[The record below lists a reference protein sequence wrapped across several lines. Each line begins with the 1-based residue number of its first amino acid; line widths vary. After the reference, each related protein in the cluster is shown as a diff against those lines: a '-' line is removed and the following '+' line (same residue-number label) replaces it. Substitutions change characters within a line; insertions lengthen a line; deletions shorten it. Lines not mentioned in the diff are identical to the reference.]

1 MSACFGVL
9 IGFPMDELDH
19 QLIAR
24 LRANARLTVA
34 ALAKQLQVARG
45 TIQNR
50 IARLERDGTIAG
62 YTVRLGTQLD
72 ERGITALMTIAV
84 EGNSADAV
92 LRSLRGDPAVRTL
105 HTTNGRWDIIAE
117 LRADT
122 LEAFDRVLGRIRK
135 VEGIASTETSLLLS
149 THKL

>member
-1 MSACFGVL
+1 
-9 IGFPMDELDH
+9 MDELDH

-24 LRANARLTVA
+24 LRGNARLSVA

-50 IARLERDGTIAG
+50 IARLERDGVIAG
-62 YTVRLGTQLD
+62 YTVRIGTQLD
-72 ERGITALMTIAV
+72 EQGITALMTIAV

>member
-1 MSACFGVL
+1 
-9 IGFPMDELDH
+9 MDELDH
-19 QLIAR
+19 QLIAQ
-24 LRANARLTVA
+24 LRSNARMTVA
-34 ALAKQLQVARG
+34 ALAKHLQVARG
-45 TIQNR
+45 TVQNR
-50 IARLERDGTIAG
+50 IARLERDGTIVG
-62 YTVRLGTQLD
+62 YTVRLGSPRD

-84 EGNSADAV
+84 EGNRAEAV
-92 LRSLRGDPAVRTL
+92 LRSLRGDPAVQTL

>member
-1 MSACFGVL
+1 
-9 IGFPMDELDH
+9 MDELDH
-19 QLIAR
+19 NLISS
-24 LRANARLTVA
+24 LRGNARLTVA

-62 YTVRLGTQLD
+62 YTVRLGTQID

-117 LRADT
+117 LRAET

-135 VEGIASTETSLLLS
+135 VEGIASTETSLLLA

>member
-1 MSACFGVL
+1 
-9 IGFPMDELDH
+9 MDELDSK
-19 QLIAR
+19 LISS
-24 LRANARLTVA
+24 LRGNARLTVA

-45 TIQNR
+45 TVQNR

-62 YTVRLGTQLD
+62 YTVRLGTPID
-72 ERGITALMTIAV
+72 ERDITALMTIAV
-84 EGNSADAV
+84 QGNSADAV

-122 LEAFDRVLGRIRK
+122 LEAFDRVLSRIRK
-135 VEGIASTETSLLLS
+135 VEGIANTETSLLLS
-149 THKL
+149 SHKL

>member
-1 MSACFGVL
+1 MPPKASLGN
-9 IGFPMDELDH
+9 PMDELDQ

-24 LRANARLTVA
+24 LRANARTSVA

-62 YTVRLGTQLD
+62 YTVRLGSQHD
-72 ERGITALMTIAV
+72 SPGISALMTISV
-84 EGNSADAV
+84 SGNRGEAV
-92 LRSLRGDPAVRTL
+92 LRSLRGDPAIQTL

-135 VEGIASTETSLLLS
+135 LEGISKTETSLLLS
-149 THKL
+149 TVRL

>member
-1 MSACFGVL
+1 
-9 IGFPMDELDH
+9 MDALDQ

-24 LRANARLTVA
+24 LRGNARLSVA

-50 IARLERDGTIAG
+50 IARLERDGVIAG
-62 YTVRLGTQLD
+62 YTVRIGTQLD
-72 ERGITALMTIAV
+72 EQGITALMTIAV

>member
-1 MSACFGVL
+1 
-9 IGFPMDELDH
+9 MDELDH
-19 QLIAR
+19 RLIAQ
-24 LRANARLTVA
+24 LRGNARLTVA
-34 ALAKQLQVARG
+34 ALAKRLQVARG
-45 TIQNR
+45 TVQNR

-84 EGNSADAV
+84 EGNSADEV

-135 VEGIASTETSLLLS
+135 VEGIANTETSLLLS

>member
-1 MSACFGVL
+1 
-9 IGFPMDELDH
+9 MDELDQ

-24 LRANARLTVA
+24 LRSNARLTVA

-50 IARLERDGTIAG
+50 IARLEREGTIAG

-72 ERGITALMTIAV
+72 ERSITALMTIAV
-84 EGNSADAV
+84 EGNSADDV

-149 THKL
+149 THRL